1 MEGEMGINNPPDLI
15 DALPTVIPVFPLVS
29 ALLLPRGELPLN
41 IFEPRYLAMV
51 EDAIRADRMI
61 GMVQPR
67 TETAEAHPL
76 LHGVG
81 CLGKITQFAET
92 GDGRLMIT
100 LTGISRF
107 RIAEELKVL
116 TPYRQCIATY
126 ADFAQD
132 IAAEGDDDDM
142 DRAGVLRT
150 LRNFAEANRLKI
162 DWKSIEQTPNEALVN
177 ALAMMSPFGPDE
189 KQALL
194 EAATLKARADV
205 LIAITE
211 IELARGNGPST
222 SLQ

>member
-1 MEGEMGINNPPDLI
+1 MGINMSPQHTD
-15 DALPTVIPVFPLVS
+15 DLPTVIPVFPLAS

-41 IFEPRYLAMV
+41 IFEPRYLAMI
-51 EDAIRADRMI
+51 EDAIRGDRMI

-67 TETAEAHPL
+67 QEGTDTPPE
-76 LHGVG
+76 LHDVG

-92 GDGRLMIT
+92 GDGRLMVT

-107 RIAEELKVL
+107 RVAEELTVL
-116 TPYRQCIATY
+116 TPYRQCIAVY
-126 ADFAQD
+126 DEFSQD
-132 IAAEGDDDDM
+132 LNLEGRSEDM

-150 LRNFAEANRLKI
+150 LRSFAEANRLKI

-177 ALAMMSPFGPDE
+177 ALAMMSPFGPEE

-194 EAATLKARADV
+194 EALTLKARADV

>member
-1 MEGEMGINNPPDLI
+1 MGINNPPDRT
-15 DALPTVIPVFPLVS
+15 DALPTVIAIFPLVS

-41 IFEPRYLAMV
+41 IFEPRYIAMID
-51 EDAIRADRMI
+51 DAIRGDRMI

-67 TETAEAHPL
+67 RESAEHPE
-76 LHGVG
+76 LHEVG

-92 GDGRLMIT
+92 GDGRYMVT
-100 LTGISRF
+100 LTGVSRF
-107 RIAEELKVL
+107 RIAQELSVL
-116 TPYRQCIATY
+116 TPYRQCIASY
-126 ADFAQD
+126 EEFAQD
-132 IAAEGDDDDM
+132 IVTEDESDDM

-177 ALAMMSPFGPDE
+177 ALAMMSPFGPEE

-211 IELARGNGPST
+211 IELARGAGPST
-222 SLQ
+222 RLQ

>member
-1 MEGEMGINNPPDLI
+1 MGINNAPDRT
-15 DALPTVIPVFPLVS
+15 DALPTVIAIFPLVS

-41 IFEPRYLAMV
+41 IFEPRYIAMID
-51 EDAIRADRMI
+51 DAIRADRMI

-67 TETAEAHPL
+67 RDGVDANPE
-76 LHGVG
+76 LHEVG

-92 GDGRLMIT
+92 GDGRYMVT
-100 LTGISRF
+100 LTGVSRF
-107 RIAEELKVL
+107 RIAQELSVL
-116 TPYRQCIATY
+116 TPYRQCIASY
-126 ADFAQD
+126 EEFAQD
-132 IAAEGDDDDM
+132 IITEDEGGDM

-177 ALAMMSPFGPDE
+177 ALAMMSPFGPEE

-211 IELARGNGPST
+211 IELARGAGPST

>member
-1 MEGEMGINNPPDLI
+1 MDINTSSEGTVDL
-15 DALPTVIPVFPLVS
+15 PSVIPVFPLAS

-41 IFEPRYLAMV
+41 IFEPRYLAMI
-51 EDAIRADRMI
+51 EDSLRTNRMI

-67 TETAEAHPL
+67 REGADTPSD
-76 LHGVG
+76 LHDVG

-92 GDGRLMIT
+92 GDGRLMVT

-107 RIAEELKVL
+107 RIAEEPTVL
-116 TPYRQCIATY
+116 TPYRQCIVTY
-126 ADFAQD
+126 QEFSQD
-132 IAAEGDDDDM
+132 LGPEGGDVDM

-177 ALAMMSPFGPDE
+177 ALAMMSPFGPEE

-194 EAATLKARADV
+194 EALTLKVRADV